1 MQRITSVLSELH
13 PKTGLKHFI
22 VYDENFEVNYVTDG
36 YTNAELVKINGE
48 SFIVRS
54 IFGYDYYRFYRDAWR
69 KLDGK
74 LFMTEEEIEYAE
86 KLWEQTQYKEADAL
100 FDDNRVTT
108 VEETL
113 KPIEETTKSVE
124 DFKKDIIENQDQLY
138 KTVDTISK
146 ECDKRLEDLKNYYEN
161 KITEITNNSNNNNSN
176 NNSFDKVS
184 TQEINRL
191 RKLISRKDYEIEIL
205 KSSLAGKDL
214 NFKNDKG
221 INNPIE
227 YKYLIMLIISNLI
240 TLIMLFIF

>member
-1 MQRITSVLSELH
+1 MQKITSVLSELH

-22 VYDENFEVNYVTDG
+22 AYDENFEVNYVTDG
-36 YTNAELVKINGE
+36 YANAELVKMDGD

-54 IFGYDYYRFYRDAWR
+54 LLGYDYYCFCGEDWY
-69 KLDGK
+69 KFDGK
-74 LFMTEEEIEYAE
+74 IYMTEKEIEYAE

-161 KITEITNNSNNNNSN
+161 KITEITNNSNNNNYN
-176 NNSFDKVS
+176 NNSFDKIS

-191 RKLISRKDYEIEIL
+191 RKLISRKDYEIEVL

-221 INNPIE
+221 IKNPIE